1 MTQNIPF
8 KKMRPYL
15 AILVAVLVLFAFLAR
30 MPGVRV
36 GDGAEY
42 YAMFQAFLV
51 THRPWMSPVA
61 FDSYESL
68 VHTSN
73 ILGIVPRQALAD
85 AFPLLRVGATA
96 DFNHFWFYSLL
107 AVMFAKVA
115 GIIGIALTI
124 HQAFVGVHMVLLGT
138 TLAIGY
144 RCYHWKGVL
153 AVTLMLLASPM
164 FWFIN
169 KVHTEFFTICLVLSG
184 MILMRAHRYLA
195 AALCMAL
202 ASTQN
207 PSFALI
213 ACIPL
218 FYRVVLQ
225 REQPYRFIDVVTTV
239 AVVVAVLAHPAYYF
253 ARYGVVT
260 PQLLAGGASMGANL
274 STFYVWII
282 DPDLGLLPNW
292 PIGLAVVLVAIGMWV
307 VRNPM
312 RGHAEHGPAAEAG
325 ARWVGFALLYTVIN
339 LYAHASTTNMNS
351 GATPGL
357 ARYALWYLPLA
368 FPLFIM
374 VFKLF
379 PPRTKRRYV
388 GLVLIIVATIVSM
401 RVNNPS
407 KPEQYGHPSLS
418 SKFIQKN
425 LPGLY
430 NPPWEVFVERFSG
443 LGENVHERRL
453 RAVFGPDCA
462 KMLVIAG
469 PDRRD
474 AVASG
479 ECMYDPAK
487 LNKLINDGPIGKTAL
502 VAAREPYYVHLKAA
516 DMAGLGQVVAT
527 GRHNVGTSGDGETLL
542 GDGWSGREPWGVWSE
557 QPVATLVMACK
568 KTDKFTLTLYL
579 RPFDKQ
585 VIDVSTNGGSLWH
598 GAIASVDQAVPLK
611 LESDS
616 CVNGRRTI
624 KLDLPNAVSP
634 AKLGMSTDGRMLGV
648 GLSAWDLQ
656 AR

>member
-1 MTQNIPF
+1 MQKTNL
-8 KKMRPYL
+8 KRMRPYL
-15 AILVAVLVLFAFLAR
+15 AILFAVLVLFVIMAR

-42 YAMFQAFLV
+42 YGLFHALQA
-51 THRPWMSPVA
+51 THRPWMSAAA
-61 FDSYESL
+61 FDSYDML
-68 VHTSN
+68 VHSN
-73 ILGIVPRQALAD
+73 TVLGLVPRQALTD

-107 AVMFAKVA
+107 AMTFAKLA
-115 GIIGIALTI
+115 GLFGIALTI
-124 HQAFVGVHMVLLGT
+124 QQAFVGVHMAMLAA
-138 TLAIGY
+138 TLSIGY
-144 RCYHWKGVL
+144 RYYHLKGVL
-153 AVTLMLLASPM
+153 AVALMLLASPM

-195 AALCMAL
+195 AALCIAL

-225 REQPYRFIDVVTTV
+225 REQPYRFLDVVMTV
-239 AVVVAVLAHPAYYF
+239 GVVIAVLAHPAYYF

-274 STFYVWII
+274 STFYVWIV

-292 PIGLAVVLVAIGMWV
+292 PIGLAVVLTAIGMWV
-307 VRNPM
+307 ARNPA
-312 RGHAEHGPAAEAG
+312 RGPSEHGPAAEAG
-325 ARWVGFALLYTVIN
+325 ARWAVFAVLYTAIN

-357 ARYALWYLPLA
+357 ARYALWYLPLG

-379 PPRTKRRYV
+379 PPRTKRRYA
-388 GLVLIIVATIVSM
+388 GLALVALASIISM

-407 KPEQYGHPSLS
+407 KPEQYSHASLS
-418 SKFIQKN
+418 SNFIQKH

-430 NPPWEVFVERFSG
+430 NPPWEVFVERYSG
-443 LGENVHERRL
+443 VGESVHERRL

-462 KMLVIAG
+462 KMLVMAG
-469 PDRRD
+469 PDRSN
-474 AVASG
+474 AIAPSG
-479 ECMYDPAK
+479 CMFDQAK
-487 LNKLINDGPIGKTAL
+487 LNALINQGPIGTAAL
-502 VAAREPYYVHLKAA
+502 ASTRDPYYVRLDPADAA
-516 DMAGLGQVVAT
+516 KLGRVIPV
-527 GRHNVGTSGDGETLL
+527 GRHNVGLGGDGETLL
-542 GDGWSGREPWGVWSE
+542 GEGWSGREPWGAWSE
-557 QPVATLVMACK
+557 LPVASLNVPCAPK
-568 KTDKFTLTLYL
+568 GKSTLTLYL
-579 RPFDKQ
+579 RPFQKQ
-585 VIDVSTNGGSLWH
+585 TITVSSAAGQLWH
-598 GAIASVDQAVPLK
+598 GVITGADQPVPLQ
-611 LESDS
+611 LGPDS
-616 CVNGRRTI
+616 CVDGRAVV
-624 KLDLPNAVSP
+624 KLDLPDAVSP
-634 AKLGMSTDGRMLGV
+634 QKLGLSADGRILGV
-648 GLSAWDLQ
+648 GLGAWDLQ
-656 AR
+656 PGR